1 VKFADL
7 ASIGADYFIK
17 IDCHVEHV
25 TADVFRIIER
35 RTCRYVAG
43 CLGHD
48 MCKEQESTLV
58 DQL

>member
-1 VKFADL
+1 MKFANL
-7 ASIGADYFIK
+7 ASIGADYFIE

-25 TADVFRIIER
+25 TVFFRIIER